1 MDLTGGRN
9 LGRSE
14 EKFGDRGDTLT
25 GIFIKNVI
33 KDSPTGRTGQ
43 LATGD
48 RIVEVW
54 ERLTSC
60 QGFLVENYNFK
71 VNGVELTSADHEVA
85 VEAIQTSDNPIRFIV
100 QSLQHWV
107 SEFCHQ
113 SSPGGP
119 G

>member
-1 MDLTGGRN
+1 MEVWRESNQALGIAIVGGKVDLTGGRN

-14 EKFGDRGDTLT
+14 EKSGDTLT

-54 ERLTSC
+54 QSQILPM
-60 QGFLVENYNFK
+60 V
-71 VNGVELTSADHEVA
+71 
-85 VEAIQTSDNPIRFIV
+85 FI
-100 QSLQHWV
+100 
-107 SEFCHQ
+107 
-113 SSPGGP
+113 
-119 G
+119 

>member
-1 MDLTGGRN
+1 MPSNTGKFWGPKRLVEVWRESNQALGIAIVGGKVDLTGGR
-9 LGRSE
+9 SIPP
-14 EKFGDRGDTLT
+14 DRGDTLT

-60 QGFLVENYNFK
+60 QGF
-71 VNGVELTSADHEVA
+71 
-85 VEAIQTSDNPIRFIV
+85 
-100 QSLQHWV
+100 
-107 SEFCHQ
+107 
-113 SSPGGP
+113 
-119 G
+119 

>member
-1 MDLTGGRN
+1 MEVWRESDQALGIAIVGGKVDLTGGRN

-14 EKFGDRGDTLT
+14 EKYGDRGDTLT

-48 RIVEVW
+48 RIVEVC

-60 QGFLVENYNFK
+60 QGFLVENK
-71 VNGVELTSADHEVA
+71 
-85 VEAIQTSDNPIRFIV
+85 RFY
-100 QSLQHWV
+100 
-107 SEFCHQ
+107 
-113 SSPGGP
+113 
-119 G
+119 

>member
-33 KDSPTGRTGQ
+33 KDSPAGRTGQ

-48 RIVEVW
+48 RIVQVG
-54 ERLTSC
+54 ERVASC
-60 QGFLVENYNFK
+60 QCFLLK
-71 VNGVELTSADHEVA
+71 
-85 VEAIQTSDNPIRFIV
+85 III
-100 QSLQHWV
+100 
-107 SEFCHQ
+107 
-113 SSPGGP
+113 
-119 G
+119 

>member
-14 EKFGDRGDTLT
+14 DKYGDRGDTLT

-54 ERLTSC
+54 ESHLISC
-60 QGFLVENYNFK
+60 QWFLFENYNFK

-85 VEAIQTSDNPIRFIV
+85 VEAIQTSGNPIRFIV
-100 QSLQHWV
+100 QSLQHLV
-107 SEFCHQ
+107 SFF
-113 SSPGGP
+113 
-119 G
+119 